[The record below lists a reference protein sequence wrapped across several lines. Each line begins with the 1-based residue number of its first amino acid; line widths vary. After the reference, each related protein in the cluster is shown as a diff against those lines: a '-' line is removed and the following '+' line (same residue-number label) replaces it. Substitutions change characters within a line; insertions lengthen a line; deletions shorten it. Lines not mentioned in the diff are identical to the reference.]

1 MNVKTHHRH
10 MNYFKLN
17 FQFFSL
23 KLVSSKCYLQKSNP
37 TKILESFF
45 LFLEPQP
52 WISPQFLN
60 DCNLFYINVII
71 LM

>member
-1 MNVKTHHRH
+1 ML
-10 MNYFKLN
+10 FA
-17 FQFFSL
+17 
-23 KLVSSKCYLQKSNP
+23 KSNP